1 MIHNNEYKGFWF
13 LPDKPKNKVAGIL
26 YFKAN
31 DSIKLELIGGFDSEL
46 SQIIKSK
53 TIKIIYGFTSN
64 AEKITLINC
73 FSSFSLNFSSNHPLT
88 KYSCQYLVVGKHL
101 KSMEDEIFDRI
112 RVDMSSLYNWI
123 PAGIIKHS
131 ISYLDDDKIKANFSL
146 SQNDNWEKRVENDE
160 LIISF
165 LSSFQTKSRVDNE
178 QTLIENTFLEISK
191 KNMKSSFSEL
201 LNNIG
206 IFKHF
211 LSLASLSNTSYRS
224 ITLYDNDGFQ
234 QLKNEKKIFHSTYL
248 FYIDRNNIYKIS
260 KNNSSHLF
268 KYKDVEDQYPYIIN
282 KWFDFKNELAP
293 IRNHLVKS
301 IIRTGTFTSLDFL
314 ILVQALE
321 GFHRRFINNKRTSL
335 KSRITF
341 LTLKF
346 EDVIKVNLDKKDIL
360 SVVASRDYYSHFFEE
375 KENVLDGL
383 ELYDLSEKLRI
394 LLICCLLNLIGFE
407 NEQINLLL
415 NKNYGS

>member
-13 LPDKPKNKVAGIL
+13 LPDKPQNKVAGIL

-31 DSIKLELIGGFDSEL
+31 NSIRLELIGGFDSEL

-53 TIKIIYGFTSN
+53 TNKIIQGFTSN

-73 FSSFSLNFSSNHPLT
+73 FSSFSLNFSSDHPLT
-88 KYSCQYLVVGKHL
+88 KYNCQYLIVGKHL
-101 KSMEDEIFDRI
+101 KSMEDETFDRI
-112 RVDMSSLYNWI
+112 RVDMTSLYNWI
-123 PAGIIKHS
+123 PAEIIKHS
-131 ISYLDDDKIKANFSL
+131 ISYLDDDKIKADFSL
-146 SQNDNWEKRVENDE
+146 SQNDSWEKKVEIDE

-165 LSSFQTKSRVDNE
+165 LSSFQIKSRVDNE

-191 KNMKSSFSEL
+191 KNNKSSFSEL
-201 LNNIG
+201 LNNVN
-206 IFKHF
+206 IFKQF
-211 LSLASLSNTSYRS
+211 LSLASLSDVSYKS
-224 ITLYDNDGFQ
+224 IELYDNDDFQ
-234 QLKNEKKIFHSTYL
+234 QLKNGKKIFHSTL
-248 FYIDRNNIYKIS
+248 IFYVDRNSIYKIS
-260 KNNSSHLF
+260 NNNSHLF
-268 KYKDVEDQYPYIIN
+268 KYKDIENQYSNIIN
-282 KWFDFKNELAP
+282 KWFDLKNELAP
-293 IRNHLVKS
+293 IQNHLVKS

-335 KSRITF
+335 KNRITF

-346 EDVIKVNLDKKDIL
+346 GDVLKVNLDEKDIL

-394 LLICCLLNLIGFE
+394 LLICCVLNLIGFE

-415 NKNYGS
+415 NKNYES